1 MVRPAKNIGLEATPP
16 TRTCEDDKCP
26 YHGSVSVRGIVI
38 TGKIIKKYMKNAA
51 VIERTTIHYVKKYKR
66 YERRRKRISVHL
78 PPCIDADV
86 GDIVRAAEC
95 RPLSKTISFVVVENL
110 SRKGG

>member
-1 MVRPAKNIGLEATPP
+1 MMRPTKNIGLDVTPP

-26 YHGSVSVRGIVI
+26 YHGSVPVRGIFL
-38 TGKIIKKYMKNAA
+38 TGKIIKKYMRNA
-51 VIERTTIHYVKKYKR
+51 VVVERNTVYYVKKYKR

-86 GDIVRAAEC
+86 GDVVRIAEC
-95 RPLSKTISFVVVENL
+95 RPLSKTISFVVIENI